1 MSSYWEIHDCGELPK
16 DGIQILYS
24 IDNIFRRDNAWRLII
39 RREATAEDLME
50 NHHLEEEGE
59 TIWETSLEITHCP
72 YCGKYLY
79 ENRDVNFKE
88 IGNLVHYDLSGWK
101 LKKQ

>member
-1 MSSYWEIHDCGELPK
+1 MKSQHWKLHECEKLPEA
-16 DGIQILYS
+16 GIQIHYS
-24 IDNIFRRDNAWRLII
+24 MDNIHRRKKIWRLTI
-39 RREATAEDLME
+39 RREATENDLFE

-79 ENRDVNFKE
+79 DDENIKFED
-88 IGNLVHYDLSGWK
+88 IGKFMHSDYSKWK
-101 LKKQ
+101 